1 MATLKVP
8 IFGIKRPCSG
18 AQHYPMKRV
27 SAIIATLREIDLKSK
42 GLGATNNLTEADLR
56 KELIIM
62 LSAQ

>member
-1 MATLKVP
+1 
-8 IFGIKRPCSG
+8 
-18 AQHYPMKRV
+18 MKQ
-27 SAIIATLREIDLKSK
+27 IDLKSK